1 MVDKTLAD
9 LGLSDRPTL
18 VAFNK
23 IDAYP
28 EAFIQDL
35 VEDHANLEPY
45 FISVK
50 TGDGIAELKR
60 AIGLAL
66 S

>member
-1 MVDKTLAD
+1 MDKTLAD
-9 LGLSDRPTL
+9 LGLSNRPTL

-28 EAFIQDL
+28 EALIQDL
-35 VEDHANLEPY
+35 VEDYAHLEPY
-45 FISVK
+45 FVSVK
-50 TGDGIAELKR
+50 TGDGIADLKR
-60 AIGLAL
+60 AVGLAL